1 MIFLIK
7 EVSDEKFKKIILN
20 LKEYTKSKDLRN
32 KIEKIA
38 KLVDKEK
45 DYILIDKEE
54 LLSLLDPKRVKNDV
68 FIDNISI

>member
-1 MIFLIK
+1 MKNL
-7 EVSDEKFKKIILN
+7 KKIILN